1 MHPINSS
8 NRHERMTT
16 IYVPPELGPRTSPRV
31 TQACAA
37 IVDCLGRALAVSCET
52 GRINGPEF
60 DRVVTLIRHRDALI
74 LDESTLT
81 SECVGQLLGG
91 N

>member
-1 MHPINSS
+1 
-8 NRHERMTT
+8 MTT
-16 IYVPPELGPRTSPRV
+16 IYVPPDCGPRSSPRV
-31 TQACAA
+31 TQVCSA
-37 IVDCLGRALAVSCET
+37 IVDSLGRALAVSCET
-52 GRINGPEF
+52 GRVTGPEF
-60 DRVVTLIRHRDALI
+60 DRVVTLIRHRDALV

>member
-1 MHPINSS
+1 
-8 NRHERMTT
+8 MTT
-16 IYVPPELGPRTSPRV
+16 IYVPPELGPRSSPRV
-31 TQACAA
+31 TQVCSA
-37 IVDCLGRALAVSCET
+37 IVDSLGRALAISCET

-60 DRVVTLIRHRDALI
+60 ERVEELIRRRDALI